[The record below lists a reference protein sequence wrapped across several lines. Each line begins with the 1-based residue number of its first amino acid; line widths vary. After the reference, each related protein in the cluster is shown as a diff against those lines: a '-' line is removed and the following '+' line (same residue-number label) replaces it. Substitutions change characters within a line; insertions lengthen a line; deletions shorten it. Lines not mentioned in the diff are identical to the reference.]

1 MFNNLWGRLDEI
13 YGRLFVPVILASI
26 FFIGSLWVADF
37 IRDSKKEDLINSH
50 DRVQAGIVQAIST
63 TNSFFEGNVTT
74 LRMEDGKT
82 VTLSGKINPWQPG
95 QAVSQPKA
103 KEGDSADDI
112 KALAK
117 VWCVADKCLSQD

>member
-1 MFNNLWGRLDEI
+1 MFDDYDDLFFKFIMAVVLVIGAMWAVYFYNESNND
-13 YGRLFVPVILASI
+13 
-26 FFIGSLWVADF
+26 DF
-37 IRDSKKEDLINSH
+37 INNHE
-50 DRVQAGIVQAIST
+50 RVQVGTVQAIST
-63 TNSFFEGNVTT
+63 TDSFSEGNVTT

-103 KEGDSADDI
+103 KEGDSADEV

-117 VWCVADKCLSQD
+117 VWCVADKCLSQN